1 MILLKVLRP
10 ADIPNR
16 KSNWGY
22 RVRFYHWLLLRLLP
36 VYRKCAISD
45 TLNLE
50 ETQIIHNVRDYW
62 YEQELQR
69 FHIDTAQHMERQSAP
84 YNMKRK
90 SRRSSLFN
98 WSESL
103 LVFHNGKSYNIKRSD
118 LLSIESDLD
127 GQLKV
132 SSTKDFIFRT
142 EFVVKVTKLRRSSTS
157 DEPTVTVA
165 PIQEKEQQ
173 THQRISV
180 KDTMPTGPSSSKPA
194 VGTVKYRGFEE
205 NSIF

>member
-22 RVRFYHWLLLRLLP
+22 RVRFYHWLLLRLLS
-36 VYRKCAISD
+36 VYKKCAISD
-45 TLNLE
+45 TLNLG

-62 YEQELQR
+62 YEQELMR
-69 FHIDTAQHMERQSAP
+69 FHIDTAQHLERQSAP

-103 LVFHNGKSYNIKRSD
+103 LIFHNGKSYNIKRSD

-142 EFVVKVTKLRRSSTS
+142 EFVAKVTKPRKDSTS
-157 DEPTVTVA
+157 DEVTVTAA
-165 PIQEKEQQ
+165 PNQEKGKQAR
-173 THQRISV
+173 QRV
-180 KDTMPTGPSSSKPA
+180 PMRDTVPTDPSPAKPA
-194 VGTVKYRGFEE
+194 VESVKYRGFEE